1 MKEVKALLEYWLMF
15 WFAPDYT
22 ILDIGC
28 PMLDIQYPNIGCPMN
43 VIYIIQT
50 DFLQYTYIDQIWKAL
65 FVIAG
70 NY

>member
-1 MKEVKALLEYWLMF
+1 
-15 WFAPDYT
+15 
-22 ILDIGC
+22 
-28 PMLDIQYPNIGCPMN
+28 MN